1 MPFSNSVHQ
10 THMKVSLVLSTVL
23 ATTASPA
30 RQSFK
35 SLSASDR
42 TSLEQQ
48 LDKWKASYGPIA
60 EANGFFP
67 QTDTTSA
74 RVNGHTIDELERFHH
89 TVQDVE
95 NATAANPG
103 AKFSP
108 FNQFALLTD
117 EEFKGM
123 LMKSF
128 AGQNFTK
135 AAPLPELK
143 NERAS
148 KKDWSTS
155 KCNSPITNQGK
166 CGSCWAFA
174 TIGTVEYAHCI
185 ATGELLDLS
194 EQQLVSCFT
203 NGVNRGCDGGS
214 TEQGLDWVQQGVCTE
229 QSYPYTSGKGQT
241 GACQASCTKKKLS
254 IGKTKTTSGE
264 SSLLTV
270 LESQPAAVFVES
282 ANAVWRNYKGG
293 IVSQCPG
300 AESNH
305 AVVVVGY
312 SDNYFK
318 IKNSWGSQWGDKGY
332 IYLKRGLSDKGV
344 CNMAETISYP
354 ELIGSSPTPSS
365 NPTPSSSQQPTQST
379 RKPPSSDSKPS
390 TGTPMTSTPSSSK
403 PTPFPSSF
411 APEPSPDTP
420 MTPSS
425 SKPTY
430 PTHKPFPS
438 SFPPKPSTGTPM

>member
-1 MPFSNSVHQ
+1 MSFSNSVHQ
-10 THMKVSLVLSTVL
+10 THMKASLALSTAL
-23 ATTASPA
+23 ATTASAA

-42 TSLEQQ
+42 TLLDEQ

-67 QTDTTSA
+67 QTDTASA
-74 RVNGHTIDELERFHH
+74 R
-89 TVQDVE
+89 
-95 NATAANPG
+95 
-103 AKFSP
+103 
-108 FNQFALLTD
+108 
-117 EEFKGM
+117 
-123 LMKSF
+123 
-128 AGQNFTK
+128 
-135 AAPLPELK
+135 
-143 NERAS
+143 
-148 KKDWSTS
+148 DWSTS
-155 KCNSPITNQGK
+155 KCNSPITNQGQ

-174 TIGTVEYAHCI
+174 TIGTAEYAHCI

-214 TEQGLDWVQQGVCTE
+214 TEEGLDWVQQGVCTE

-254 IGKTKTTSGE
+254 IGQTKTTSGE

-332 IYLKRGLSDKGV
+332 IYLKRGLSGKGV

-354 ELIGSSPTPSS
+354 ELIG
-365 NPTPSSSQQPTQST
+365 
-379 RKPPSSDSKPS
+379 
-390 TGTPMTSTPSSSK
+390 
-403 PTPFPSSF
+403 
-411 APEPSPDTP
+411 
-420 MTPSS
+420 
-425 SKPTY
+425 
-430 PTHKPFPS
+430 
-438 SFPPKPSTGTPM
+438 

>member
-1 MPFSNSVHQ
+1 
-10 THMKVSLVLSTVL
+10 MKASLALSTAL
-23 ATTASPA
+23 ATTASAA

-42 TSLEQQ
+42 TLLEEQ

-74 RVNGHTIDELERFHH
+74 R
-89 TVQDVE
+89 
-95 NATAANPG
+95 
-103 AKFSP
+103 
-108 FNQFALLTD
+108 
-117 EEFKGM
+117 
-123 LMKSF
+123 
-128 AGQNFTK
+128 
-135 AAPLPELK
+135 
-143 NERAS
+143 
-148 KKDWSTS
+148 DWSTS